1 MAKGLPVGKRP
12 NIPDTAEATENTPY
26 SLGNRASLEAKK
38 ASSDSGVR
46 SLEWQE
52 VNAATWR
59 LIDPD
64 APQLRL
70 LASHGQWGGY
80 EYPKALAYVF
90 DVGLA
95 DRDWRIRVRKRG
107 NQWRA
112 FGCVIDL
119 ATAKRIAQEAVENPA
134 EPKPARFSVPLNL
147 GRAQHR
153 WVDGPMLDP
162 QTLSY
167 IRRVEIGGVLV
178 EAPNT
183 PASGDD
189 EWINTCATDEQVEQ
203 QRLRDLA
210 DESMDEALAQAFP
223 R

>member
-1 MAKGLPVGKRP
+1 MPG
-12 NIPDTAEATENTPY
+12 
-26 SLGNRASLEAKK
+26 GNDR
-38 ASSDSGVR
+38 
-46 SLEWQE
+46 
-52 VNAATWR
+52 TWR

-64 APQLRL
+64 APL
-70 LASHGQWGGY
+70 LSLEACHGFWGGY
-80 EYPKALAYVF
+80 RYPKALAYVF

-95 DRDWRIRVRKRG
+95 DRDWRIRVRLRG

-112 FGCVIDL
+112 WGCVIDF

-134 EPKPARFSVPLNL
+134 EPKPSKFSIPLNL
-147 GRAQHR
+147 LKGARRKA
-153 WVDGPMLDP
+153 GEPELDP

-167 IRRVEIGGVLV
+167 IRRVEIGGLLV

-189 EWINTCATDEQVEQ
+189 ESINVSATDEQVEQ

-210 DESMDEALAQAFP
+210 DESMDEAASYIVEWW
-223 R
+223 